1 MLKKTIRKFIKK
13 SRIDAVNAKKH
24 FNLNP
29 QKTTLVVLG
38 GSLGAKTISQLIA
51 EKLDWFLSLDIQ
63 IIWQC
68 GSLYYNQYK
77 ELSCKEVNISAFV
90 NEMDQLYACA
100 DIIIS
105 RAGAATLAELSCVA
119 KPAILIPSPNVAENH
134 QFHNA
139 MALANQ
145 NAAFKNSV
153 KNRMRPLLP
162 DDEAF
167 ENIFASMSLDI
178 DCKNQENLPVVDNS
192 LTSGING
199 VLVKVF
205 IKFSFWKFLSRL
217 IQLRISE
224 VNMNMFLKFQNE
236 EKHYF

>member
-1 MLKKTIRKFIKK
+1 VAYEGLEHYFPKNKIVVTGNPIRKFIKK
-13 SRIDAVNAKKH
+13 SSIDAVNAKKH

-38 GSLGAKTISQLIA
+38 GSLGAKTINQLIT

-68 GSLYYNQYK
+68 GSLYYKQYK

-90 NEMDQLYACA
+90 NEMDQLYASA

-145 NAAFKNSV
+145 NAALIVTEKNLNKKFESAFKALLDKKKQKEVIHNLRQLAKPNAV
-153 KNRMRPLLP
+153 KEIVNNIEELL
-162 DDEAF
+162 
-167 ENIFASMSLDI
+167 
-178 DCKNQENLPVVDNS
+178 
-192 LTSGING
+192 
-199 VLVKVF
+199 
-205 IKFSFWKFLSRL
+205 
-217 IQLRISE
+217 
-224 VNMNMFLKFQNE
+224 
-236 EKHYF
+236 